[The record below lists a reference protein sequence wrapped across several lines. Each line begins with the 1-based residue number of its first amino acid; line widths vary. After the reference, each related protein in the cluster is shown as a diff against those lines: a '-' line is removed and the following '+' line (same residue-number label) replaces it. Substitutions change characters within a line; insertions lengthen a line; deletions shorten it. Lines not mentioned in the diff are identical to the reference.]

1 MRKFAKGLSVLVLAG
16 LGMFALVPPASAHNS
31 LTGSNPA
38 DKAVLD
44 TGPAEIVL
52 TFDQPVQDGEGL
64 NSIAV
69 TGPDGEQWQGGA
81 ATVDSNV
88 VTAPVRE
95 LGPSGTYTIGYRIVS
110 ADGHPVRGELTFTVN
125 TAGNGTPAA
134 EGDPG
139 WIDMNPGAD
148 GGSGGSGDDGGL
160 PVWVWLVG
168 AAVLLGAGLF
178 VALRIGGGKQPQ

>member
-1 MRKFAKGLSVLVLAG
+1 MNKFAKALSVLALAG
-16 LGMFALVPPASAHNS
+16 LGLFALAAPASAHNS

-44 TGPAEIVL
+44 AGPAEIVL
-52 TFDQPVQDGEGL
+52 TFDQPVQEGDGL

-81 ATVDSNV
+81 ATVASNV

-110 ADGHPVRGELTFTVN
+110 ADGHPVSGKVTFTL
-125 TAGNGTPAA
+125 TKAGNGTPAA
-134 EGDPG
+134 ASADSGSVPG
-139 WIDMNPGAD
+139 TE
-148 GGSGGSGDDGGL
+148 SGGSDSGL
-160 PVWVWLVG
+160 PIWVWLVG
-168 AAVLLGAGLF
+168 AGVLLGAGLF
-178 VALRIGGGKQPQ
+178 VALRIGGKQE